1 MELEI
6 TVYDDDDNVVKK
18 CKAQTVD
25 IRFGQIS
32 AIMELVNIDEMDNSM
47 ELLKTVK
54 KAWTQLTR
62 ILSKVFPDMEDED
75 WENVSVKELLPVV
88 VIIIKDS
95 IAEMLAIP
103 KSKNV

>member
-1 MELEI
+1 MELKI
-6 TVYDDDDNVVKK
+6 TVYDNNDNAVKE

-32 AIMELVNIDEMDNSM
+32 AIMELVDIEAMDNSM
-47 ELLKTVK
+47 ELLKTVR
-54 KAWTQLTR
+54 KAWKQLTR
-62 ILSKVFPDMEDED
+62 ILSKIFPDMEDDD

-88 VIIIKDS
+88 VVIIKDS

-103 KSKNV
+103 KSKNE